1 MDNHESAYTAE
12 QAGDL
17 AQRCEFLE
25 GRVAEL
31 EQRLDKAIVLAD
43 QRSQKLEQARVDYDK
58 LVNQLLESNKA
69 MAALA
74 RSMEKMHMESERAVA
89 RRIQGVTRPILDKIS
104 RDEKLVTVRTEL
116 GAAVDELDDLAAGL
130 GDGEGILQKLTPSER
145 RIAVMVKSGM
155 SSQQISD
162 SLNIAIDTVKTHR
175 RNIRRKLDLGNR
187 KANLRRYLRDNL
199 GRSADSQ
206 G

>member
-145 RIAVMVKSGM
+145 RIAVIGQVRHE
-155 SSQQISD
+155 QPADIRF
-162 SLNIAIDTVKTHR
+162 TEHR
-175 RNIRRKLDLGNR
+175 HRHSED
-187 KANLRRYLRDNL
+187 APPQHQ
-199 GRSADSQ
+199 AQ
-206 G
+206 A

>member
-1 MDNHESAYTAE
+1 MDNHDLAYTDE
-12 QAGDL
+12 KSGGS

-25 GRVAEL
+25 RRVAEL
-31 EQRLDKAIVLAD
+31 ERSLEQAMALAE
-43 QRSQKLEQARVDYDK
+43 QRSKMLEQARAEYDN

-74 RSMEKMHMESERAVA
+74 RSMEKMHLDSERAVA
-89 RRIQGVTRPILDKIS
+89 RRIQGVTRPILEKIS
-104 RDEKLVTVRTEL
+104 RDETLITVHTEL

-162 SLNIAIDTVKTHR
+162 SLHIAIDTVKTHR

-187 KANLRRYLRDNL
+187 KANLRRYLRNSL
-199 GRSADSQ
+199 GRGTESS

>member
-1 MDNHESAYTAE
+1 MNKPNSANSSLTYES
-12 QAGDL
+12 L
-17 AQRCEFLE
+17 AQRCEILE
-25 GRVAEL
+25 QQVADL
-31 EQRLDKAIVLAD
+31 EQRLAESTALAEERSVL
-43 QRSQKLEQARVDYDK
+43 LEQARKEYDN
-58 LVNQLLESNKA
+58 LVRQLLESNKA

-74 RSMEKMHMESERAVA
+74 RNMEKMHSESERAMA
-89 RRIQGVTRPILDKIS
+89 RRIQGVTRPILEKIRLDDS
-104 RDEKLVTVRTEL
+104 LVTVRTEL

-162 SLNIAIDTVKTHR
+162 SLHIAIDTVKTHR

-187 KANLRRYLRDNL
+187 KANLRRYLRENL
-199 GRSADSQ
+199 GRTPEDMY
-206 G
+206 